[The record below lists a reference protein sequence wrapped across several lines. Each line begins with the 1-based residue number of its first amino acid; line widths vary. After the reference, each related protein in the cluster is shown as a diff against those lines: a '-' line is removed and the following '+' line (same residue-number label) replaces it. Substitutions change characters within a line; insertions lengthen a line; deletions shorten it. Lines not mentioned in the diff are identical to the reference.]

1 MKKTAPK
8 PHSRSSER
16 GQATAAPDES
26 KSDAAPL
33 KPGLYVVATPIGN
46 LGDITRRALDVL
58 GRADLVACEDT
69 RVTGRLMQLLG
80 LSARLLPYHE
90 HNAAEMRPK
99 LLAALAEGRSVALV
113 SDAGTPLISDPGY
126 RLVRMA
132 EAAGHP
138 VTALPGAS
146 AVLAALCL
154 AGLPTDRFFFAGFL
168 PPKSAARR
176 RALAELVAI
185 PGTLI
190 FFETAPR
197 LAESLADMGAV
208 LGPREAAVAREL
220 TKLHEEV
227 RRAPLDR
234 LAAEFAAR
242 ESLKGE
248 LVVVVGPPQADA
260 AAPADDATLDRLL
273 SDAMA
278 RLSLADAADAV
289 ATATGRRRKDVYARA
304 LALKTRD

>member
-1 MKKTAPK
+1 MKKTAPRQD
-8 PHSRSSER
+8 SRSPDQ
-16 GQATAAPDES
+16 GQATAAQGES
-26 KSDAAPL
+26 KSEGAPL

-46 LGDITRRALDVL
+46 LGDITRRAIDIL

-69 RVTGRLMQLLG
+69 RVTGRLLQLLG
-80 LSARLLPYHE
+80 LSARMLPYHE
-90 HNAAEMRPK
+90 HNADGMRPK
-99 LLAALAEGRSVALV
+99 LLAALAKGQSVALV
-113 SDAGTPLISDPGY
+113 SDAGTPLVSDPGY

-138 VTALPGAS
+138 VTAVPGPS

-176 RALAELVAI
+176 RALQEVAAV
-185 PGTLI
+185 PGTLV

-197 LAESLADMGAV
+197 LADSLADMLAV

-227 RRAPLDR
+227 RRAPLD
-234 LAAEFAAR
+234 LLTAEFAAR
-242 ESLKGE
+242 ETLRGE
-248 LVVVVGPPQADA
+248 LVVVVGPPQASA
-260 AAPADDATLDRLL
+260 ATADDAAVDRLL
-273 SDAMA
+273 ADALPRM
-278 RLSLADAADAV
+278 SLADAADAV
-289 ATATGRRRKDVYARA
+289 AAATGRRRKDVYARA
-304 LALKTRD
+304 LALKSAR